1 MLGSTPKPPA
11 PRPANDDDALFE
23 FSSEAA
29 PVAVATAPAAPAAPP
44 KPGGRLGVIV
54 ITAVVVTAAAT
65 YGLTRLKLPSFGGGA
80 ASGKLTVTTRPEGAD
95 VLVDGQP
102 RGVTP
107 LTLALPPGEHSLA
120 IRSGGVERLLPLTVA
135 AGADIV
141 RDLEMPALSPVSVTG
156 VLSVVTDPPGAR
168 VSVDGRQVGV
178 SPATVERLSA
188 AEHTVVVASDTGSA
202 ERTVTIGAG
211 RTTSVVFSL
220 PKASGP
226 LAGWLTVSAP
236 FDVQVLEKDEVIGA
250 GGSQRIMLAAGRHD
264 LVIANKAI
272 DFQDTRRVEV
282 AAGKTIALRI
292 DPPKVSVSVNARPWA
307 DVLIDGTTVGQTPIA
322 NVVVA
327 LGSHTVVFRHPQ
339 LGERRQ
345 TVVVTAK
352 GPNRI
357 AVDLTK

>member
-1 MLGSTPKPPA
+1 MTPQPSRGMIDPPTSSVSASKPAAAPRPRPVPAAAPVEPSWFARMLGSTPKPPA

-141 RDLEMPALSPVSVTG
+141 RDL
-156 VLSVVTDPPGAR
+156 
-168 VSVDGRQVGV
+168 
-178 SPATVERLSA
+178 
-188 AEHTVVVASDTGSA
+188 
-202 ERTVTIGAG
+202 
-211 RTTSVVFSL
+211 
-220 PKASGP
+220 
-226 LAGWLTVSAP
+226 
-236 FDVQVLEKDEVIGA
+236 
-250 GGSQRIMLAAGRHD
+250 
-264 LVIANKAI
+264 
-272 DFQDTRRVEV
+272 
-282 AAGKTIALRI
+282 
-292 DPPKVSVSVNARPWA
+292 
-307 DVLIDGTTVGQTPIA
+307 
-322 NVVVA
+322 
-327 LGSHTVVFRHPQ
+327 
-339 LGERRQ
+339 
-345 TVVVTAK
+345 
-352 GPNRI
+352 
-357 AVDLTK
+357 